1 MRSRV
6 LAAVGV
12 AALLAAACS
21 SSKSSHV
28 NTPGGTTP
36 TTAPAGGTAAGGTA
50 AGGATSAT
58 PLRLLEEAPLS
69 FAPLQPN
76 AQTAVAAAKA
86 AVSYVNSHGGVLGHP
101 VELTVVD
108 DAGNP
113 TTAVTKL
120 ESAINSGSKPAVF
133 LQADAST
140 EAAAELP
147 ILAQNKILSFN
158 QAPTSSSG
166 DPAKF
171 PYNFDLSPSTANYA
185 SAFCPYVKSHG
196 GSSVGILHG
205 NDAYGDA
212 LGPAMAKAC
221 QDAGVKVTGTQ
232 QFELTALD
240 MTPQLEA
247 LEAGHPSYLLL
258 QAYGPPAGYVLQG
271 LQKLGWNVPVLGDDS
286 VMVSPVITSPPPSGQ
301 LGAPTE
307 ANLKCEVFQ
316 STVYQANAPAP
327 LTAMVQGMKAQ
338 GPIPAPLIL
347 AYMYDAVVLAAA
359 GATKAGTTTDAAAI
373 AKAIE
378 AGVDAPTAIFAKYN
392 FTTTSHSPNED
403 ASAFAFVQPS
413 KVVDGQFGAPGST

>member
-6 LAAVGV
+6 LAAVAV
-12 AALLAAACS
+12 AAVVAAACS
-21 SSKSSHV
+21 SSSSSHLSS
-28 NTPGGTTP
+28 NGTTGGTTGA
-36 TTAPAGGTAAGGTA
+36 TTGGTS
-50 AGGATSAT
+50 GGATSAT
-58 PLRLLEEAPLS
+58 PLRILEEAPLS

-147 ILAQNKILSFN
+147 ILNQNKILSFN
-158 QAPTSSSG
+158 QSPTTTSG
-166 DPAKF
+166 DASKF

-185 SAFCPYVKSHG
+185 SAFCPYVKNHG
-196 GSSVGILHG
+196 GTSVAILHG

-212 LGPAMAKAC
+212 LGPAMAQAC
-221 QDAGVKVTGTQ
+221 QSDGVKVTGTQ

-240 MTPQLEA
+240 VTPQLEA

-271 LQKLGWNVPVLGDDS
+271 LQKLGWNVPILGDDS

-301 LGAPTE
+301 LGQPSE

-316 STVYQANAPAP
+316 STQYQANAPAP
-327 LTAMVQGMKAQ
+327 LSAMVQGMKAL

-347 AYMYDAVVLAAA
+347 AYMYDGVILAAA
-359 GATKAGTTTDAAAI
+359 GATKAGTTTDAGAI
-373 AKAIE
+373 AKAVE
-378 AGVDAPTAIFAKYN
+378 GGLTAPTAIFSAYH
-392 FTTTSHSPNED
+392 FSSTSHSPNED
-403 ASAFAFVQPS
+403 PTAFAFVAPS